1 MSDDTLELARQ
12 AGWTIPVETWD
23 SLSDYNR
30 LFMRGE
36 FTAPRTLGYYRSRL
50 EGLGLCG
57 HGRVLDAACGMGQW
71 TVALAGLNAEA
82 WGVDL
87 DPQLI
92 GVARALAGAHGLGNT
107 DFRYA
112 PLERLPYADASFDAA
127 FCYGAFM
134 FTDMA
139 RAGAELARVLRPGG
153 RLYVNANTWGW
164 HAHLLL
170 DLGLA
175 ARNLHVVRMSLRAL
189 GRTLLG
195 RGSQVVVPP
204 RRLRAVLEGAGFRVE
219 ALGPEGSL
227 RAPGVGERDVPPA
240 YKGRFYGMTAIV
252 EALAVR
258 EARP

>member
-12 AGWTIPVETWD
+12 AGWSFPAEIWD

-30 LFMRGE
+30 LFVRGE
-36 FTAPRTLGYYRSRL
+36 FTAPRTLDYYRRRL
-50 EGLGLCG
+50 EALGLCG

-92 GVARALAGAHGLGNT
+92 RVAQALAGAHGLGNT
-107 DFRYA
+107 DFRPA

-139 RAGAELARVLRPGG
+139 RAAAELARVLRPGG

-175 ARNLHVVRMSLRAL
+175 ARNLHVLRMSLRAL

-204 RRLRAVLEGAGFRVE
+204 RRLRAVLEGAGFRVD

-227 RAPGVGERDVPPA
+227 RAPGAQGQDVPPA
-240 YKGRFYGMTAIV
+240 YREKFYGMTAIIEV
-252 EALAVR
+252 LATR
-258 EARP
+258 AERP